1 MKEFK
6 TKKPEEFERKFKFL
20 RLKNRYFKEIS
31 NYEEKEKKSKRNS
44 QKNMKDLDNL
54 KYKSKTY

>member
-20 RLKNRYFKEIS
+20 TLKNRYFKEIS
-31 NYEEKEKKSKRNS
+31 DYEEKEKKSKRNS